1 MFTFDLG
8 SSRRR
13 KSSATSLPPPP
24 TRKRLRSRGNISE
37 QEPQQTVDSENDSEI
52 RDDYPQVDED
62 QASSPFDGSTA
73 RRRDGM
79 IILLRLVSQA
89 KVISTR

>member
-24 TRKRLRSRGNISE
+24 TRKRLRSRGRISE
-37 QEPQQTVDSENDSEI
+37 LEPQQTVDSENDSEI
-52 RDDYPQVDED
+52 RDDYPQVDDD
-62 QASSPFDGSTA
+62 QASSPFDGSMT

-79 IILLRLVSQA
+79 MVILFCLS
-89 KVISTR
+89 SS

>member
-13 KSSATSLPPPP
+13 KSSATSLLPPP
-24 TRKRLRSRGNISE
+24 TRKRLRSRGRISE
-37 QEPQQTVDSENDSEI
+37 LEPQLTIDSENDSEI
-52 RDDYPQVDED
+52 RDDYPQVDD
-62 QASSPFDGSTA
+62 DRISSPFDGSMA

-79 IILLRLVSQA
+79 MICLVLSQA
-89 KVISTR
+89 KDIFPR

>member
-1 MFTFDLG
+1 MFNFDLG

-24 TRKRLRSRGNISE
+24 TRKRLRSRGRISE
-37 QEPQQTVDSENDSEI
+37 LEPQQTADSENDSEI
-52 RDDYPQVDED
+52 RDDYPQVDDD
-62 QASSPFDGSTA
+62 QVSSPFDGSMA

-79 IILLRLVSQA
+79 INVLCPVFS
-89 KVISTR
+89 S